1 MGSTT
6 DTRSCRQEKDS
17 PVSERYFFT
26 RFFSRSIMQT
36 FQRVFFVSFIS
47 SRKWPS
53 LPFSIHSTYRWKYQ
67 RRLKQCINF
76 YIDLHLIQGY
86 ERLESH
92 TKHTISSQGLIVFF
106 SRDFFAVRRREN
118 GWRYPCTLSLS
129 LSWKNTWNDSS
140 AQSTPS
146 LSYIF
151 VAVMSFLLT
160 PVFMAG
166 DGLPCERMSD
176 TKTAKW
182 RWSSSLSFT
191 DSIKSWE
198 KRKEARETRRERSRQ
213 TLDINCIASLD
224 RQDPVH
230 ERETGRRER
239 ERNQDKREE
248 GLP

>member
-1 MGSTT
+1 MRDLSHIPNIQSHLKDWLSFSPETSLLCNDERMG
-6 DTRSCRQEKDS
+6 DD
-17 PVSERYFFT
+17 
-26 RFFSRSIMQT
+26 IH
-36 FQRVFFVSFIS
+36 VF
-47 SRKWPS
+47 
-53 LPFSIHSTYRWKYQ
+53 
-67 RRLKQCINF
+67 C
-76 YIDLHLIQGY
+76 
-86 ERLESH
+86 
-92 TKHTISSQGLIVFF
+92 
-106 SRDFFAVRRREN
+106 
-118 GWRYPCTLSLS
+118 LS
-129 LSWKNTWNDSS
+129 LSWKKTWNDSS